1 MSCVFFNIPNFGSFE
16 CRIFKNQNE
25 EHLRQLNK
33 TTSSNITLFL
43 KFKISHVKFSYNEIT
58 IMWRQY
64 ATRNALFVTL
74 TTYLYLEEE
83 VSLLPGWYKLLV
95 QQLHCYNHQR
105 NVQMLSGEHQQ
116 GDEDEPVQ
124 E

>member
-1 MSCVFFNIPNFGSFE
+1 M
-16 CRIFKNQNE
+16 
-25 EHLRQLNK
+25 
-33 TTSSNITLFL
+33 
-43 KFKISHVKFSYNEIT
+43 KFSYNEIT

-64 ATRNALFVTL
+64 AIRNALFVTL

-83 VSLLPGWYKLLV
+83 VSLLPGRYKLLEEN
-95 QQLHCYNHQR
+95 LHCCNHQR

-116 GDEDEPVQ
+116 GDEDEPGQ